1 MRTGK
6 DSPVKMHAD
15 RVIVLNV
22 LVEEAFHQSMSSQ
35 RLFDFA
41 LHTLID
47 TLRPIFVLISIGR
60 KYFTSLGLKNI
71 YLTVALLLLI
81 L

>member
-71 YLTVALLLLI
+71 YRTVALLLLI

>member
-35 RLFDFA
+35 RLFYFA